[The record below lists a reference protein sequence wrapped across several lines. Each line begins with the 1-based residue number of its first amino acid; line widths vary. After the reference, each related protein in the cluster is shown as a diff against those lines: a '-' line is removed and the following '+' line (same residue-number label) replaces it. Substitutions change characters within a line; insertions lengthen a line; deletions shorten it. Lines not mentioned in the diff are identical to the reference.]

1 MENFSPSEQ
10 RNNIFRTVYLWL
22 CVCLVALV
30 LPLALHAQDTGYISG
45 TVTDKSGAAVVGA
58 EVVITNT
65 AGSLTRSS
73 ITNADGAYV
82 VAGLPGAT
90 YNITITAKGFQKFTA
105 PKVVLEVAQKARV
118 DVQLTVGA
126 VTEVVEVT
134 GAVATVETQTSDLTG
149 TVSGK
154 QITELQLNGRNFVQ
168 LATIVPGVS
177 NQTGQDEG
185 TVGVYGNV
193 AFSFNGG
200 RTEYNNWELD
210 GGDNMDNG
218 SNATLNVYPSIDAI
232 AEVKVLTSNY
242 GAQYGRNG
250 SGTVEVETKSGTNKF
265 HGDAY
270 YFGRNDFFN
279 ARNFFDPVGPVPKF
293 KKHDW
298 GYTIGGPVFIP
309 NHYNA
314 GKQKTF
320 FFFSEE
326 WRRDL
331 VPGQAFLVGVPSVA
345 ERGGDFT
352 DVCPNPN
359 APTGVNP
366 MIDCPTDPRTGNP
379 FNLAATGPLPID
391 TANAVP
397 LLSMIPTPTSTA
409 TPGSPTSCGQ
419 GVVACFNASPATPT
433 HWREELIRVDHNFN
447 SNWRSTFRY
456 IHDSWDTVTPTTLWA
471 GGPCSGPSGSAC
483 FPTIQSKFVGPGTSF
498 VARLNASISPT
509 LLNEFVASYTGDHIF
524 LTNQGLGAIARP
536 SSMTMTGLF
545 PNFGNKLPD
554 ITVSGNA
561 TAYGGDFAEGQAY
574 IPWNNANPTYT
585 LRDNVTKVAGKHT
598 LQFGAYAVIA
608 QKNEESSFGSIQG
621 ALTFNASN
629 STISSGNA
637 FADLLLGNI
646 DTFSQANREP
656 KYYFRYK
663 ILEPYFQDDW
673 RITPRLTL
681 NIGFRLSLF
690 GTYREKFNNTF
701 NWEQSA
707 FSSTN
712 RAFIDDGSV
721 TGTEGALLASPT
733 GPALS
738 ATDPRVFNGLV
749 QCGGSGQPSGCVKGH
764 LFNPGPRIGFAW
776 DPWGDGKTAL
786 RGGYGIFFE
795 HGNGNEAN
803 VESLEATPPFVL
815 TPSQP
820 NIPGYTSIGG
830 GAGGAVLA
838 FPLGF
843 NSVDTKGVW
852 PYVQQWNLNVQ
863 RELPQHLVTSIAY
876 VGSKGTHL
884 GQGRDLNQYSHV
896 PNVENPFGAG
906 ETLANTG
913 PIDPVTGQPVG
924 ACAGPGGDP
933 NNPTPWNPGQTVV
946 GTNMPLTPHATNNL
960 NIACGADPN
969 PFRPFV
975 GFGSITFLQYQANS
989 SYNSLQISVRRAIAP
1004 LTLSVAYTYSHSLDN
1019 SSDRFDSSFV
1029 DAFDVK
1035 RARASSNFDQ
1045 RHMLNISYVYDL
1057 PFFRS
1062 ATGFAHHA
1070 LGGWTYSGIT
1080 SIQTG
1085 TPFSVT
1091 FSGFS
1096 DNAGVSNGAG
1106 FTYADLVGNPKSA
1119 IPVGCALQATGPQ
1132 LYNPCA
1138 FAAPRGLT
1146 FGDAGRNIL
1155 RIPRTTNFDM
1165 SLAKSFKF
1173 NESTG
1178 FQFRAE
1184 AFNIF
1189 NHTQWNGVSNDQA
1202 ASDFLHP
1209 TGAHRA
1215 RTLQFGLKFLF

>member
-1 MENFSPSEQ
+1 MKENSEFSNH
-10 RNNIFRTVYLWL
+10 RKNILGAACLWL
-22 CVCLVALV
+22 GVLVLALA
-30 LPLALHAQDTGYISG
+30 LPLASRAQDTGYISG
-45 TVTDKSGAAVVGA
+45 TVTDKSGAAIVGA
-58 EVVITNT
+58 EVVVTL
-65 AGSLTRSS
+65 AGGSLTRTTT
-73 ITNADGAYV
+73 TNSDGAYV
-82 VAGLPGAT
+82 VAGLPGGSYDLT
-90 YNITITAKGFQKFTA
+90 VKSKGFETYQAKSV
-105 PKVVLEVAQKARV
+105 KLDVAQKIRV
-118 DVQLTVGA
+118 DVQLTVGQ
-126 VTEVVEVT
+126 VTERVVVEGVSVAQVQTQSSEIGGTVT
-134 GAVATVETQTSDLTG
+134 GQ
-149 TVSGK
+149 
-154 QITELQLNGRNFVQ
+154 QISELQLNGRNFTQ

-218 SNATLNVYPSIDAI
+218 SNATLNVYPSVDAI

-250 SGTVEVETKSGTNKF
+250 SGTVEVETKSGTKNF
-265 HGDAY
+265 HGDGY

-293 KKHDW
+293 KKHDY
-298 GYTIGGPVFIP
+298 GYTIGGPLFIP

-314 GKQKTF
+314 DKQKTF

-331 VPGQAFLVGVPSVA
+331 VPGQAFLVGVPSAA
-345 ERGGDFT
+345 ERGGDFS

-359 APTGVNP
+359 PPSGVNP

-379 FNLAATGPLPID
+379 FNLAAMGPLPID

-397 LLSMIPTPTSTA
+397 LLNMIPGPTSTA
-409 TPGSPTSCGQ
+409 TPGSPTACGQ

-447 SNWRSTFRY
+447 SNWRATFRY

-509 LLNEFVASYTGDHIF
+509 LLNEFVASYTADHIF
-524 LTNQGLGAIARP
+524 LTNQGPGAIARP

-554 ITVSGNA
+554 ISVTGNA

-585 LRDNVTKVAGKHT
+585 VRDNVTKVAGRHT
-598 LQFGAYAVIA
+598 LQLGAYAVIA

-621 ALTFNASN
+621 SLTFNGSN
-629 STISSGNA
+629 SSPGFTGNA

-673 RITPRLTL
+673 RITPHLTL
-681 NIGFRLSLF
+681 NLGFRLSLF

-701 NWEQSA
+701 NWEQTA

-749 QCGGSGQPSGCVKGH
+749 QCGGAGQPSGCVKGH
-764 LFNPGPRIGFAW
+764 LFNPGPRLGFAW

-830 GAGGAVLA
+830 GAGGTVLA

-843 NSVDTKGVW
+843 NSADTKGVW
-852 PYVQQWNLNVQ
+852 PYVQQWNLNIQ
-863 RELPQHLVTSIAY
+863 HELPQHLVTSIAY

-884 GQGRDLNQYSHV
+884 GQGRDINQVAPLPLSQDPYAPGEAIG
-896 PNVENPFGAG
+896 PNDCTTGTTPSGVAV
-906 ETLANTG
+906 TG
-913 PIDPVTGQPVG
+913 PAAI
-924 ACAGPGGDP
+924 
-933 NNPTPWNPGQTVV
+933 
-946 GTNMPLTPHATNNL
+946 NL
-960 NIACGADPN
+960 GIACGNDPN
-969 PFRPFV
+969 PNRPFV

-989 SYNSLQISVRRAIAP
+989 GYNSLQFSVRRAVAP

-1019 SSDRFDSSFV
+1019 SSDRFDASFV
-1029 DAFDVK
+1029 NAFDVK

-1062 ATGFAHHA
+1062 STGLAHHA

-1106 FTYADLVGNPKSA
+1106 FTYADLVGNSKSA
-1119 IPVGCALQATGPQ
+1119 TPAGCALVATGPQ

-1165 SLAKSFKF
+1165 MLSKNFKF

>member
-1 MENFSPSEQ
+1 MKENSNPSIH
-10 RNNIFRTVYLWL
+10 RKNLFTAASLLL
-22 CVCLVALV
+22 CAMVVVLG
-30 LPLALHAQDTGYISG
+30 LPLTSHAQNTGYISG

-58 EVVITNT
+58 EVVITNL
-65 AGSLTRSS
+65 AGSLTRSTV
-73 ITNADGAYV
+73 TNADGAYV
-82 VAGLPGAT
+82 LAALPAGT
-90 YNITITAKGFQKFTA
+90 YNLVITAKGFQKFS
-105 PKVVLEVAQKARV
+105 AQKIVLNVAEKSRL

-134 GAVATVETQTSDLTG
+134 GQAVAQVETSSSDLSGVVT
-149 TVSGK
+149 GK
-154 QITELQLNGRNFVQ
+154 QITELQLNGRNFTQ

-218 SNATLNVYPSIDAI
+218 SNATLNVYPSVDAI
-232 AEVKVLTSNY
+232 AEVRVLTSNY

-250 SGTVEVETKSGTNKF
+250 SGTVEVETKSGSNSF

-298 GYTIGGPVFIP
+298 GYTFGGPVFIP

-314 GKQKTF
+314 DKQKTF

-331 VPGQAFLVGVPSVA
+331 VPGQAFLVGVPSTA

-359 APTGVNP
+359 PPSGVDP
-366 MIDCPTDPRTGNP
+366 MIDCPTDPRTGAKFVP
-379 FNLAATGPLPID
+379 GSLPLPID
-391 TANAVP
+391 SNGQA
-397 LLSMIPTPTSTA
+397 LLVMIPTPTSTA
-409 TPGSPTSCGQ
+409 TPGAPTVCGQ

-447 SNWRSTFRY
+447 SNWRATFRY

-498 VARLNASISPT
+498 VARLNATISPT

-524 LTNQGLGAIARP
+524 LTNQGPGAIARP
-536 SSMTMTGLF
+536 SGMTMTGLF

-561 TAYGGDFAEGQAY
+561 TAYGGDFGEGQAY

-585 LRDNVTKVAGKHT
+585 LRDNVTKVSGRHT

-629 STISSGNA
+629 STISTGNA

-673 RITPRLTL
+673 RITPHLTL
-681 NIGFRLSLF
+681 NLGFRLSLF

-701 NWEQSA
+701 NWEQTA
-707 FSSTN
+707 FNDANKPGIGSSGQLVDPVSGVDL
-712 RAFIDDGSV
+712 AID
-721 TGTEGALLASPT
+721 
-733 GPALS
+733 
-738 ATDPRVFNGLV
+738 DPRVFNGLV
-749 QCGGSGQPSGCVKGH
+749 QCGGTGQPSGCVKGH

-776 DPWGDGKTAL
+776 DPRGNGKTAL

-820 NIPGYTSIGG
+820 NILGYANIGS

-843 NSVDTKGVW
+843 NSVDTRGVW
-852 PYVQQWNLNVQ
+852 PYVQQWNLNLQ
-863 RELPQHLVTSIAY
+863 HELPQHLITSIAY

-896 PNVENPFGAG
+896 PNAENPFGAG
-906 ETLANTG
+906 ETLDNTG
-913 PIDPVTGQPVG
+913 PVIDPVTGQTAG

-933 NNPTPWNPGQTVV
+933 LNPTPWNPGQTVV
-946 GTNMPLTPHATNNL
+946 GTNMPLTAHATNNL

-989 SYNSLQISVRRAIAP
+989 SYNSLQVSVRRAVAP
-1004 LTLSVAYTYSHSLDN
+1004 LILSVAYTYSHSLDD

-1029 DAFDVK
+1029 DSFDVR

-1062 ATGFAHHA
+1062 STGFAHHA
-1070 LGGWTYSGIT
+1070 LGDWSFSGIT

-1106 FTYADLVGNPKSA
+1106 PGTFADLVGNPKSA
-1119 IPVGCALQATGPQ
+1119 TPAGCALDAPGPQ

-1138 FAAPRGLT
+1138 FAEPRGLT

-1155 RIPRTTNFDM
+1155 RVPRTTNFDM
-1165 SLAKSFKF
+1165 MLSKNFKF
-1173 NESTG
+1173 NESRG

-1184 AFNIF
+1184 SFNIF

-1209 TGAHRA
+1209 SGAHRA